1 MLNCF
6 LVGEKSPEFCYK
18 LGHDPKMLLGSG
30 QSPELLVLVFPF
42 LLVLGKCSW
51 DLVQGSGQSPEL
63 LVLVCHFLVVLGE
76 VIPKMGLGFSA
87 SPRQSPELPVL
98 VFPFLLVLGQG
109 WKLCRALFSKL
120 SAHQES
126 TGISGAGAELCC
138 GVPAIRLWLF
148 TVSGIENIWSSQILE
163 DKPEWLRVVLGAEF
177 FQLGVLILSPAVPT
191 STTSCDTGNCE
202 IEPISAT

>member
-1 MLNCF
+1 MQNCF
-6 LVGEKSPEFCYK
+6 LVGEQSPKFCVINWEVV
-18 LGHDPKMLLGSG
+18 PKCCSGLMQGSG
-30 QSPELLVLVFPF
+30 QSPELLVLVFHF
-42 LLVLGKCSW
+42 LLGLGKWSLKRAW
-51 DLVQGSGQSPEL
+51 ALVQVQGRAQSSR
-63 LVLVCHFLVVLGE
+63 F
-76 VIPKMGLGFSA
+76 
-87 SPRQSPELPVL
+87 
-98 VFPFLLVLGQG
+98 
-109 WKLCRALFSKL
+109 LFSPSCL
-120 SAHQES
+120 SLGKGGSCVCSVFRAECTPGT